1 MLRARQKRAQMAA
14 VALTVF
20 SQPVQRAFMVEALS
34 TTLND
39 NLFQKVWNRLPAL
52 ELATHGLV
60 HAQFTEC
67 PLYRL

>member
-1 MLRARQKRAQMAA
+1 MLRARQKRAQMTA
-14 VALTVF
+14 VALAVF

-52 ELATHGLV
+52 ELATHG
-60 HAQFTEC
+60 
-67 PLYRL
+67 